1 MSGII
6 RRPQT
11 FRRKKA
17 TKIMVDGDLD
27 SAEAVTYTPIA
38 ELQNDGTTVIKH
50 VLERLDVNTVPS
62 MAGQSRT
69 DPLPPINDYNNDQE
83 EDMPASPPP
92 NTGPRKRRVSI
103 HTKYIIIHLNDFS
116 VDPKR
121 LYFGVC
127 IAY

>member
-1 MSGII
+1 
-6 RRPQT
+6 
-11 FRRKKA
+11 
-17 TKIMVDGDLD
+17 MVDGDLD

-103 HTKYIIIHLNDFS
+103 HTKYIIIHLNEFS
-116 VDPKR
+116 DPKR
-121 LYFGVC
+121 LYIGIC